1 MRSRGKGVAG
11 IFIPRRKRAER
22 DFLKI
27 AREQSLEESENK
39 EKIQI
44 SKERIRW
51 KEDFLYTE
59 LCFYVQKVLFF
70 YGFREYFHKQNDR
83 CFTILWKFDEKSAR
97 ELLYISEKRLERNKN
112 DERSVK

>member
-1 MRSRGKGVAG
+1 M
-11 IFIPRRKRAER
+11 
-22 DFLKI
+22 
-27 AREQSLEESENK
+27 
-39 EKIQI
+39 
-44 SKERIRW
+44 
-51 KEDFLYTE
+51 YTE

-112 DERSVK
+112 DVRSVK